1 MLDLFG
7 RRREGTVGFD
17 NNIIKEYIIATR
29 ASVSMFLLQ
38 KYYTSVNTKR
48 QYVLVAH
55 ILTPM
60 ISKVLH

>member
-38 KYYTSVNTKR
+38 KYYTSVNTKW
-48 QYVLVAH
+48 QCILVTH
-55 ILTPM
+55 IMTPM
-60 ISKVLH
+60 ISNVLH